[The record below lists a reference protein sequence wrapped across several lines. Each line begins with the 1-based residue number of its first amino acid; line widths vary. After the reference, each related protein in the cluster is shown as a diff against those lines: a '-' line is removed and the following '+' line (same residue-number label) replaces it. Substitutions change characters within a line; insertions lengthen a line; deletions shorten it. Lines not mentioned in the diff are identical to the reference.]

1 MNPDIGGVMSPDEK
15 IQDTRADEIEE
26 LLKLAR
32 AEDWPARPIRRGLD
46 FFFRGW
52 AQDEW
57 SERSEENASM
67 ISRTLEGHQKSKPK
81 G

>member
-15 IQDTRADEIEE
+15 IQDKRADEIEE

-32 AEDWPARPIRRGLD
+32 A
-46 FFFRGW
+46 
-52 AQDEW
+52 DEW
-57 SERSEENASM
+57 PERSEENASM